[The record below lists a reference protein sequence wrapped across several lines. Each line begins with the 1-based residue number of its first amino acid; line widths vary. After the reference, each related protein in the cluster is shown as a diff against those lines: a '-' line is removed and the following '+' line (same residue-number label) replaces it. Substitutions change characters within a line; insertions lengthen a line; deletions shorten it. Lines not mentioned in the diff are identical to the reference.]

1 MMGILIRP
9 FWLESGST
17 KFFDHFLRF
26 LSDIFLSDVIVEERF
41 RRERFLRMW
50 KIYQSKKPK
59 QVWKNT
65 LTWCFPD
72 CRLFFLLTAWPPGVW
87 KLAHVSKL
95 KNLGRIIWSNSAK
108 TLLVRRVLIQTRS
121 LGTFFA
127 LTIRSASPTQVPQ
140 NDSWG
145 VWDQQI
151 NRFQSWRPYF
161 CQPMRI
167 WEKQYHVCLYILLG
181 KVRTLLEYRLMHFWK
196 QKAKSGTGG
205 IFFTL
210 LWLLEHLWW
219 DLWYIREM
227 DQPPTTFDAFWVA
240 THAASPVAIWQGLDL
255 QHCAAPRLVGLW
267 HFLD

>member
-1 MMGILIRP
+1 MMKILIRS

-17 KFFDHFLRF
+17 KVSDHFLRF
-26 LSDIFLSDVIVEERF
+26 LSDIFNFLKILSDVIVEERF
-41 RRERFLRMW
+41 RRDRFLRMW

-127 LTIRSASPTQVPQ
+127 LTIRSATWTQVPQ
-140 NDSWG
+140 NDFWG
-145 VWDQQI
+145 VWDQHI
-151 NRFQSWRPYF
+151 NRSQRWGPYF

-167 WEKQYHVCLYILLG
+167 WEYVCPVKGSWIHLG
-181 KVRTLLEYRLMHFWK
+181 GLQSLVPFWPFNF
-196 QKAKSGTGG
+196 SLHG
-205 IFFTL
+205 
-210 LWLLEHLWW
+210 
-219 DLWYIREM
+219 
-227 DQPPTTFDAFWVA
+227 
-240 THAASPVAIWQGLDL
+240 
-255 QHCAAPRLVGLW
+255 
-267 HFLD
+267 